1 MPYSHA
7 ILDLVGLNFLSATP
21 SFGWRTLAS
30 GMQAMQDG
38 LREGLQMSARRFP
51 RLLHTGLTL
60 WIPATA
66 FTGTIIMPLQ
76 ADHE

>member
-1 MPYSHA
+1 
-7 ILDLVGLNFLSATP
+7 
-21 SFGWRTLAS
+21 
-30 GMQAMQDG
+30 MQDG

-51 RLLHTGLTL
+51 RLVHTGLTL